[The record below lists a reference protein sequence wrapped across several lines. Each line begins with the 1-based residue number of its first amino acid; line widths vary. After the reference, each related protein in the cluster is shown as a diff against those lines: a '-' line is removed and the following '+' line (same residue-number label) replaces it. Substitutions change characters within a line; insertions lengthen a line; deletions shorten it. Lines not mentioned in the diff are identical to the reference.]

1 MKIPKNYSIY
11 ESSYGSEFPVEQL
24 YVSNFNVIPSR
35 YSDLSEYSNEIFKY
49 FIEQGFEIIGESTHK
64 LTRLERK
71 KITYQKLLVHK
82 KKNIVVRTSNPGDSN
97 KVINILFYYNNAN
110 GNINSQINFDEI
122 NKYVVEKNKQNISLI
137 KTQMGHLDIED
148 FELKIP
154 KIDLKLNYGE
164 EFLKIH
170 NSILKTLNDP
180 NGKGIVLLHG
190 EPGTGKT
197 TYIKYLTGLIKNKEI
212 IFVPPSMA
220 ESLSDPNIVPFLME
234 YRNSILIIEDAEKVI
249 SDRRTNGSSAG
260 VSNILNITDGI
271 LGDCLN
277 IQIIAT
283 FNMNKEKIDTA
294 LLRKGRLIAE
304 HRFDKLN
311 IDNSNKLLKY
321 LKKSYVTNESMSL
334 ADIYNVDVELL
345 KSEDN
350 SGKIGFYANSK

>member
-1 MKIPKNYSIY
+1 LVHWK
-11 ESSYGSEFPVEQL
+11 
-24 YVSNFNVIPSR
+24 
-35 YSDLSEYSNEIFKY
+35 
-49 FIEQGFEIIGESTHK
+49 
-64 LTRLERK
+64 K
-71 KITYQKLLVHK
+71 KIF
-82 KKNIVVRTSNPGDSN
+82 IRTSNPGDSN
-97 KVINILFYYNNAN
+97 KVINILFYYSTTN
-110 GNINSQINFDEI
+110 GSITNQINFDNI
-122 NKYVVEKNKQNISLI
+122 KKYIVEKNKQNISLI

-148 FELKIP
+148 FDLKIP

-164 EFLKIH
+164 DFLKVHDTIL
-170 NSILKTLNDP
+170 NSLNEE

-283 FNMNKEKIDTA
+283 FNMSKEKIDNA

-311 IDNSNKLLKY
+311 VDNSNMLLKH
-321 LKKSYVTNESMSL
+321 LNKSYETNQNMSL
-334 ADIYNVDVELL
+334 ADIYNVDVELF

-350 SGKIGFYANSK
+350 SGKIGFMVNNK

>member
-1 MKIPKNYSIY
+1 MKVPKNYSLY
-11 ESSYGSEFPVEQL
+11 DSTYGSEFPIEQL
-24 YVSNFNVIPSR
+24 YLTNFSCIPSR
-35 YSDLSEYSNEIFKY
+35 YSDMLEYTNEVFRY
-49 FIEQGFEIIGESTHK
+49 FIEQGYDIVAESIHK
-64 LTRLERK
+64 ATRLERK
-71 KITYQKLLVHK
+71 KVTYQKLLIHK
-82 KKNIVVRTSNPGDSN
+82 KKKILIRTSNNGDTN
-97 KVINILFYYNNAN
+97 KNISIIIYYNNKL
-110 GNINSQINFDEI
+110 GSITSQVNLEELK
-122 NKYVVEKNKQNISLI
+122 KYTIEKKKQNISLI
-137 KTQMGHLDIED
+137 KTHMGHLDIED
-148 FELKIP
+148 FDLKIP

-164 EFLKIH
+164 DFLKIH
-170 NSILKTLNDP
+170 NSILKTLNDES
-180 NGKGIVLLHG
+180 GKGIVLLHG

-311 IDNSNKLLKY
+311 VNNSNKLLKF
-321 LKKSYVTNESMSL
+321 LNKSYVTEQSMSL
-334 ADIYNVDVELL
+334 ADIYNVDIELL

>member
-1 MKIPKNYSIY
+1 LI
-11 ESSYGSEFPVEQL
+11 
-24 YVSNFNVIPSR
+24 
-35 YSDLSEYSNEIFKY
+35 
-49 FIEQGFEIIGESTHK
+49 
-64 LTRLERK
+64 
-71 KITYQKLLVHK
+71 HK
-82 KKNIVVRTSNPGDSN
+82 KKKILIRTSNNGDTN
-97 KVINILFYYNNAN
+97 KNISIIIYYNNKL
-110 GNINSQINFDEI
+110 GSITSQVNLEELK
-122 NKYVVEKNKQNISLI
+122 KYTIEKKKQNISLI
-137 KTQMGHLDIED
+137 KTHMGHLDIED
-148 FELKIP
+148 FDLKIP

-164 EFLKIH
+164 DFLKIH
-170 NSILKTLNDP
+170 NSILKTLNDES
-180 NGKGIVLLHG
+180 GKGIVLLHG

-311 IDNSNKLLKY
+311 VNNSNKLLKF
-321 LKKSYVTNESMSL
+321 LNKSYVTEQSMSL
-334 ADIYNVDVELL
+334 ADIYNVDIELL